1 MERLTVNRQ
10 PIVKMNLVIR
20 EFEDNDHSAVIKI
33 WESLFKNDP
42 PWNNP
47 ASIIKRKQAF
57 QSDLFLVGEK
67 NRKVVATVLGGYDGF
82 RGWVYHLAV
91 EPDKRRAGI
100 ARRMM
105 DAIEKKLKNLGCIK
119 INLQIRASNLDVV
132 AFYEAIG
139 YSKEN
144 HISMG
149 KLIK

>member
-1 MERLTVNRQ
+1 MDL
-10 PIVKMNLVIR
+10 IIR
-20 EFEDNDHSAVIKI
+20 EFEVKDHSAVIKI
-33 WESLFKNDP
+33 WQSLFRNDP

-57 QSDLFLVGEK
+57 QSELFLVGEE
-67 NRKVVATVLGGYDGF
+67 NRIVVATVLGGYDGF

-91 EPDKRRAGI
+91 EPDKRRVGI
-100 ARRMM
+100 ARQMM
-105 DAIEKKLKNLGCIK
+105 DAIEKKLKDLGCIK
-119 INLQIRASNLDVV
+119 INLQIRVTNLDVV

-149 KLIK
+149 KLL